1 MAFSLGTQ
9 THFGQGWSFS
19 WFSGAEQAG
28 TTAIRD
34 GVAWGYVETAPGVYD
49 FSDPKVAW
57 VGQAIAKG
65 AAVTLVFQ
73 PNNALY
79 DSGGTVYTDA
89 GRKAFAD
96 FVVATLKQFPGVTA
110 IEIGNEY
117 NSDSFVNG
125 AVLAAGAGQRDD
137 YYAKMLLAVQGAV
150 NSAGLHVE
158 VIGGAAH
165 SIPVDYFADLKALGA
180 LDGLDAI
187 AIHPYTT
194 PAEQL
199 EDQIG
204 VLRSVVGNTIAI
216 RATEFGQ
223 DFAALTDAPTYLAKM
238 VSAMGAAGIQS
249 ADWYALARQSWF
261 PNMELWD
268 QSTKAL
274 TPAGVTFS
282 VLQGMLAENGKV
294 THLAT
299 DDFSYLYAFGT
310 HSAVLWGEART
321 VTLAAGVT
329 AYDLAGNQITNF
341 DGRIS
346 MDQPVIL
353 KSAGTITAASVT
365 FAATDLVADSYHQ
378 FDVTNTEGGTT
389 GFEGPWSYF
398 SLNVGSG
405 REEALYTM
413 GGGMVAGEPWTPY
426 LGSKWLR
433 PLAVTATSIVPVD
446 WGAADNSSK
455 YDIVERFTVA
465 KTGTYSLTG
474 DWDVNDATND
484 GVLLT
489 VKVNGNAVASQVI
502 YDPANGNRFHLDL
515 GGVSLTAGDKV
526 DFVVDS
532 RANPIGDNTDRHIQV
547 RIEGYSFVATGGND
561 TFVGSAGLSDYVTF
575 GKATAGVTVDLE
587 KSGVNAT
594 GFGSDT
600 LTGIENFTGSAY
612 DDLLYGNA
620 LANAINGGGGNDKL
634 YGRAGDDLLVARA
647 GADLMDGGT
656 GADRMFGGAGNDTYY
671 VDNARDQV
679 VEYLNEGSDIV
690 YSSVSFTLGD
700 NVENLTMIG
709 TASVTGTGN
718 ALANAIKAND
728 GANKLYGMAGDDNLN
743 GGGGNDW
750 LNGGLG
756 KDTLTGGLGADRF
769 VFAALADSTVSA
781 PDRITDFSRAQGDK
795 IDLSGIDAISGGLD
809 NAFGIGSK
817 FTGHAGELIVQKMS
831 GYYLVSGDVNGDK
844 SADFAFQVV
853 SSTALGVGDFIL

>member
-1 MAFSLGTQ
+1 MTLSLGTS

-19 WFSGAEQAG
+19 WYSGAQAAG

-34 GVAWGYVETAPGVYD
+34 ELGWGAIEKAPGTYD
-49 FSDPKVAW
+49 FSDSRVAW
-57 VGQAIAKG
+57 VSQALASG
-65 AAVTLVFQ
+65 ADVTLVFQ
-73 PNNALY
+73 GRNALY
-79 DSGGTVYTDA
+79 DGGDSVYTDA

-96 FVVATLKQFPGVTA
+96 YVVAVLKQFPGISA

-117 NSDSFVNG
+117 NSNSFVSG
-125 AVLAAGAGQRDD
+125 PVLEAGAGQRDD
-137 YYAKMLLAVQGAV
+137 YYAKMLAAVQTAV
-150 NSAGLHVE
+150 NSAGLNVD

-187 AIHPYTT
+187 TIHPYTT

-204 VLRSVVGNTIAI
+204 VLRDVVGNTIGI

-223 DFAALTDAPTYLAKM
+223 EFASLADAPAYLAKM
-238 VSAMGAAGIQS
+238 VSAMGAAGIEG

-268 QSTKAL
+268 QATKAL
-274 TPAGVTFS
+274 TPAGVTFR

-294 THLAT
+294 THLAS

-310 HSAVLWGEART
+310 HSAVLWGETRT

-329 AYDLAGNQITNF
+329 AYDLAGNEIVGF
-341 DGRIS
+341 DGRIG

-353 KSAGTITAASVT
+353 KSAGTITTASVT

-378 FDVTNTEGGTT
+378 FDVTNAEGGTT
-389 GFEGPWSYF
+389 GFTGPWSYF

-405 REEALYTM
+405 KEEALSTM

-446 WGAADNSSK
+446 WGGANNSSK

-474 DWDVNDATND
+474 DWDVNDASGD

-489 VKVNGNAVASQVI
+489 VKVNGSTIASQLI

-532 RANPIGDNTDRHIQV
+532 RANPAGDNTDRHIQV
-547 RIEGYSFVATGGND
+547 RIEGYSFIATGGND

-575 GKATAGVTVDLE
+575 VRATAGVTVDLE
-587 KSGVNAT
+587 MSGVNAT
-594 GFGSDT
+594 GFGNDT
-600 LTGIENFTGSAY
+600 LKGIENFTGSAY
-612 DDLLYGNA
+612 DDMLYGNA
-620 LANAINGGGGNDKL
+620 YANAINGGGGNDKL

-647 GADLMDGGT
+647 GADLLDGGL
-656 GADRMFGGAGNDTYY
+656 GVDRMFGGAGNDIYY

-679 VEYLNEGSDIV
+679 VEYAGEGTDIV
-690 YSSVSFTLGD
+690 YSSASFTLGD

-718 ALANAIKAND
+718 ALSNAIAANN
-728 GANKLYGMAGDDNLN
+728 GSNKLYGMAGDDNLN

-750 LNGGLG
+750 LVGGLG
-756 KDTLTGGLGADRF
+756 KDTLTGGSGADRF
-769 VFAALADSTVSA
+769 VFGTLADSTVAA
-781 PDRITDFSRAQGDK
+781 PDRIGDFSRSKGDR
-795 IDLSGIDAISGGLD
+795 IDLSGLDAISGGLD
-809 NAFGIGSK
+809 DAFSLVNK
-817 FTGHAGELIVQKMS
+817 FTGHAGDLIVQKMS
-831 GYYLVSGDVNGDK
+831 GYYLVSGDVNGDR
-844 SADFAFQVV
+844 SADFAIQVV
-853 SSTALGVGDFIL
+853 SANALGAGDFIL